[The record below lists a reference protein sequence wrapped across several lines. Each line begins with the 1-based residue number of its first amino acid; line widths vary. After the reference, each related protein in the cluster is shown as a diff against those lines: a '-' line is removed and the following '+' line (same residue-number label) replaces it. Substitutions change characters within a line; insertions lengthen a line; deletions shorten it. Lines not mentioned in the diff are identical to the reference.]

1 MQDLVSHINT
11 RKELFERKIKV
22 EQQGIAEDLQ
32 TVHGLIKS
40 FKKCLR
46 ELEESLNSLRR
57 EQKVTKENNK
67 VDEKIKE
74 KVSLIKRVQARLSY
88 RKETVIELQAENK
101 EYQQAEL
108 YLQKQHRILQL
119 SIEFAKLKLHKG
131 STSSRIQKFHK
142 FRADESIVGD
152 RCSVCL
158 EDVLLGRR
166 MMRLDCQHVFCQGCV
181 KGWFADHNTCLN
193 CRHLFR

>member
-142 FRADESIVGD
+142 FRADELIVGD
-152 RCSVCL
+152 R
-158 EDVLLGRR
+158 
-166 MMRLDCQHVFCQGCV
+166 
-181 KGWFADHNTCLN
+181 
-193 CRHLFR
+193 